1 MSRLTYLTED
11 SESEYQ
17 SEDYDPPEE
26 VERRRALWRRRV
38 DDGYDDGMRRA
49 RDAYHSAV
57 EDIIR
62 DAGAK
67 LMGARA
73 RHRPGE
79 GRYNE
84 ETRIREERE
93 RLIAEEEEV
102 FADNLRELEV
112 WREVNLR
119 RERTIR

>member
-17 SEDYDPPEE
+17 SEDYDPSEE

-38 DDGYDDGMRRA
+38 DAGHADAMQRI
-49 RDAYHSAV
+49 RDAYHVAV
-57 EDIIR
+57 EEIIR
-62 DAGAK
+62 DAGAQ
-67 LMGARA
+67 LMRARA
-73 RHRPGE
+73 THRPGE
-79 GRYNE
+79 ERYNE
-84 ETRIREERE
+84 EQRIRTDRD
-93 RLIAEEEEV
+93 RLIAEEREV
-102 FADNLRELEV
+102 FEDNLVELQV